1 MNTQDF
7 KPFIKSWEE
16 IYALQGELQLMYR
29 PYFKER
35 IANFDINTLEDQEL
49 FKKLCWQ
56 IVEELAEAK
65 EAIEEAKEAI
75 KEGSD
80 DEHFDE
86 ELIDAFNFTLELYHL
101 YGMTPSFDWTL
112 PKWAPILEDEDFAGG
127 LLTLIGNIGMTANCL
142 KNREWR
148 QSQYLVDLVVFEDR
162 LKRIWTYFVVMFE
175 HFGLSENRVK
185 ELWSLKY
192 QVNLFRI
199 KSKY

>member
-56 IVEELAEAK
+56 IVEELTEAMEAK
-65 EAIEEAKEAI
+65 DKNEK
-75 KEGSD
+75 D
-80 DEHFDE
+80 HVLE
-86 ELIDAFNFTLELYHL
+86 ELIDAFNFMLELYQL
-101 YGMTPSFDWTL
+101 YGM
-112 PKWAPILEDEDFAGG
+112 APDFAWGHTYGFRKDIAGENFEENILELIKTIG
-127 LLTLIGNIGMTANCL
+127 LAANCL

-148 QSQYLVDLVVFEDR
+148 QSQYMVDLVVFEER
-162 LKRIWTYFVVMFE
+162 LWNIWAMSAML
-175 HFGLSENRVK
+175 FGSIGVTEDKVR

>member
-56 IVEELAEAK
+56 IVEELTEAMEAK
-65 EAIEEAKEAI
+65 DKNEK
-75 KEGSD
+75 D
-80 DEHFDE
+80 HVLE
-86 ELIDAFNFTLELYHL
+86 ELIDAFNFMLELYQL
-101 YGMTPSFDWTL
+101 YGM
-112 PKWAPILEDEDFAGG
+112 APDFAWGHTYGFRKIIADENFEENILELIKTIG
-127 LLTLIGNIGMTANCL
+127 LAANCL

-148 QSQYLVDLVVFEDR
+148 QSQYMVDLVVFEDR
-162 LKRIWTYFVVMFE
+162 LKWIWTYFVIMFE
-175 HFGLSENRVK
+175 HLGLSETRVK

>member
-65 EAIEEAKEAI
+65 EAAEEEPD
-75 KEGSD
+75 G
-80 DEHFDE
+80 EHFEE
-86 ELIDAFNFTLELYHL
+86 ELIDAFNFMLELYHL
-101 YGMTPSFDWTL
+101 YGMTPTFDWTL
-112 PKWAPILEDEDFAGG
+112 PKWVKFLEDDFWEADM
-127 LLTLIGNIGMTANCL
+127 LALIGAIGMTANCL

-148 QSQYLVDLVVFEDR
+148 QSQYMVDLVVFEDR
-162 LKRIWTYFVVMFE
+162 LKSIWNDFVIMFGNL
-175 HFGLSENRVK
+175 GLSETRVK
-185 ELWSLKY
+185 ELWSLKF
-192 QVNLFRI
+192 QVNMFRI

>member
-56 IVEELAEAK
+56 IVEELTEAMEAK
-65 EAIEEAKEAI
+65 DKNEK
-75 KEGSD
+75 D
-80 DEHFDE
+80 HVLE
-86 ELIDAFNFTLELYHL
+86 ELIDAFNFMLELYQL
-101 YGMTPSFDWTL
+101 YGM
-112 PKWAPILEDEDFAGG
+112 APDFAWGHTYGFRKDIADENFEENILELIKTIG
-127 LLTLIGNIGMTANCL
+127 LAANCL

-148 QSQYLVDLVVFEDR
+148 QSQYMVDLVVFEDR
-162 LKRIWTYFVVMFE
+162 LKWIWTYFVLMFE
-175 HFGLSENRVK
+175 HLGLSENRVK

>member
-56 IVEELAEAK
+56 IVEELTEAMEAK
-65 EAIEEAKEAI
+65 DKNEK
-75 KEGSD
+75 D
-80 DEHFDE
+80 HVLE
-86 ELIDAFNFTLELYHL
+86 ELIDAFNFMLELYQL
-101 YGMTPSFDWTL
+101 YGM
-112 PKWAPILEDEDFAGG
+112 APDFAWGHTSGFRKDIADENFEENILELIKTIG
-127 LLTLIGNIGMTANCL
+127 LAANCL

-148 QSQYLVDLVVFEDR
+148 QSQYMVDLVVFEDR
-162 LKRIWTYFVVMFE
+162 LKSIWNDFVIMFGNL
-175 HFGLSENRVK
+175 GLSETRVK

>member
-56 IVEELAEAK
+56 IVEELTEAMEAK
-65 EAIEEAKEAI
+65 DKNEK
-75 KEGSD
+75 D
-80 DEHFDE
+80 HVLE
-86 ELIDAFNFTLELYHL
+86 ELIDAFNFMLELYQL
-101 YGMTPSFDWTL
+101 YGMTPTFDWTL
-112 PKWAPILEDEDFAGG
+112 PKWAQVLEEDFAGD

-148 QSQYLVDLVVFEDR
+148 QSQYMVDLVVFEDR
-162 LKRIWTYFVVMFE
+162 LKWIWTYFVIMFE
-175 HFGLSENRVK
+175 HLGLSETRVK
-185 ELWSLKY
+185 KLWSLKY

>member
-65 EAIEEAKEAI
+65 EAIEEELD
-75 KEGSD
+75 S
-80 DEHFDE
+80 EHFEE
-86 ELIDAFNFTLELYHL
+86 ELIDAFNFMLELYQL
-101 YGMTPSFDWTL
+101 YGMTPPLDWTL
-112 PKWAPILEDEDFAGG
+112 PKWAQVLEDEDFAGD

-148 QSQYLVDLVVFEDR
+148 QSQYMVDLVVFENR
-162 LKRIWTYFVVMFE
+162 LKSIWPAFIVVLY
-175 HFGLSENRVK
+175 HAGLSETQVK

>member
-56 IVEELAEAK
+56 IVEELTEAMEAK
-65 EAIEEAKEAI
+65 DKNEK
-75 KEGSD
+75 D
-80 DEHFDE
+80 HVLE
-86 ELIDAFNFTLELYHL
+86 ELTDAFNFMLELYQL
-101 YGMTPSFDWTL
+101 YGMTPTFDWAL
-112 PKWAPILEDEDFAGG
+112 PKWAQVLEDEDFAGD

-148 QSQYLVDLVVFEDR
+148 QSQYMVDLVVFEDR
-162 LKRIWTYFVVMFE
+162 LKWIWTYFVIMFE
-175 HFGLSENRVK
+175 HLGLSETRVK

>member
-56 IVEELAEAK
+56 IVEELTEAMEAAEK
-65 EAIEEAKEAI
+65 P
-75 KEGSD
+75 D
-80 DEHFDE
+80 DEHLAE
-86 ELIDAFNFTLELYHL
+86 ELIDAFNFMLELYQL
-101 YGMTPSFDWTL
+101 YGMTPPLDWTL
-112 PKWAPILEDEDFAGG
+112 PKWAQIMKVEFWSADMLA
-127 LLTLIGNIGMTANCL
+127 LIGTIGMTANCL

-148 QSQYLVDLVVFEDR
+148 QSQYLVDLVVFENR
-162 LKRIWTYFVVMFE
+162 LKSIWTAFIVVLYHAGF
-175 HFGLSENRVK
+175 SETQVK

>member
-7 KPFIKSWEE
+7 KPFIKSWKE

-56 IVEELAEAK
+56 IVEELTEAMEAK
-65 EAIEEAKEAI
+65 DKNEE
-75 KEGSD
+75 D
-80 DEHFDE
+80 HVLE
-86 ELIDAFNFTLELYHL
+86 ELIDAFNFMLELYQL
-101 YGMTPSFDWTL
+101 YGM
-112 PKWAPILEDEDFAGG
+112 APDFAWGHTYGFRKDIADENFEENILELIKTIG
-127 LLTLIGNIGMTANCL
+127 LAANCL

-148 QSQYLVDLVVFEDR
+148 QSQYMVDLVVFEER
-162 LKRIWTYFVVMFE
+162 LWNIWAMFAML
-175 HFGLSENRVK
+175 FGGIGVTEDKVR

>member
-65 EAIEEAKEAI
+65 EAIENELD
-75 KEGSD
+75 G
-80 DEHFDE
+80 EHFGE
-86 ELIDAFNFTLELYHL
+86 ELIDAFNFMLELYQL
-101 YGMTPSFDWTL
+101 YGMTPTFNWTL
-112 PKWAPILEDEDFAGG
+112 PKGAQVLEDEDVLEDDDFAGD
-127 LLTLIGNIGMTANCL
+127 LLTLIGHIGMTANCL

-148 QSQYLVDLVVFEDR
+148 QSQYMVDLVVFEDR
-162 LKRIWTYFVVMFE
+162 LKGIWTYFIIMFGNL
-175 HFGLSENRVK
+175 GLSETRVK
-185 ELWSLKY
+185 KLWSLKY
-192 QVNLFRI
+192 QVNMFRI

>member
-35 IANFDINTLEDQEL
+35 ITNFDINTLEDQEL

-56 IVEELAEAK
+56 IVEELTEAMEAK
-65 EAIEEAKEAI
+65 DKNEK
-75 KEGSD
+75 D
-80 DEHFDE
+80 HVLE
-86 ELIDAFNFTLELYHL
+86 ELIDAFNFMLELYQL
-101 YGMTPSFDWTL
+101 YGMTPTFDWTM
-112 PKWAPILEDEDFAGG
+112 PKWAQVLEDEDFAGD

-148 QSQYLVDLVVFEDR
+148 QSQYMVDLVVFEDR
-162 LKRIWTYFVVMFE
+162 LKWIWTYFVIMFE
-175 HFGLSENRVK
+175 HLGLSETRVK

-192 QVNLFRI
+192 QVNVFRI

>member
-56 IVEELAEAK
+56 IVEELTEAMEAK
-65 EAIEEAKEAI
+65 DKNEK
-75 KEGSD
+75 D
-80 DEHFDE
+80 HVLE
-86 ELIDAFNFTLELYHL
+86 ELIDAFNFMLELYQL
-101 YGMTPSFDWTL
+101 YGMVPDFAWGHTYGFRKDI
-112 PKWAPILEDEDFAGG
+112 ADENFEENILELIKTIG
-127 LLTLIGNIGMTANCL
+127 LAANCL

-148 QSQYLVDLVVFEDR
+148 QSQYMVDLVVFEER
-162 LKRIWTYFVVMFE
+162 LWNIWAMFAMF
-175 HFGLSENRVK
+175 FGSIGVTEDKVR

>member
-56 IVEELAEAK
+56 IVEELTEAMEAK
-65 EAIEEAKEAI
+65 DKNEE
-75 KEGSD
+75 D
-80 DEHFDE
+80 HVLE
-86 ELIDAFNFTLELYHL
+86 ELIDAFNFMLELYQL
-101 YGMTPSFDWTL
+101 YGMTPTFDWTL
-112 PKWAPILEDEDFAGG
+112 PKWVKFLEDDFWEADM
-127 LLTLIGNIGMTANCL
+127 LALIGNIGMTANCL

-148 QSQYLVDLVVFEDR
+148 QSQYMVDLVVFEDR
-162 LKRIWTYFVVMFE
+162 LKSIWNDFVIMFGNL
-175 HFGLSENRVK
+175 GLSETRVK

>member
-56 IVEELAEAK
+56 IVEELTEAMEAK
-65 EAIEEAKEAI
+65 DKNEK
-75 KEGSD
+75 D
-80 DEHFDE
+80 HVLE
-86 ELIDAFNFTLELYHL
+86 ELIDAFNFMLELYQL
-101 YGMTPSFDWTL
+101 YGM
-112 PKWAPILEDEDFAGG
+112 APDFAWGHTYGFRKDIADENFEENILELIKTIG
-127 LLTLIGNIGMTANCL
+127 LAANCL

-148 QSQYLVDLVVFEDR
+148 QSQYMVDLVVFEER
-162 LKRIWTYFVVMFE
+162 LWNIWAKFAMF
-175 HFGLSENRVK
+175 FGSIGVTEDKVR

>member
-1 MNTQDF
+1 MNTRDF

-56 IVEELAEAK
+56 IVEELTEAMEAK
-65 EAIEEAKEAI
+65 DKNEK
-75 KEGSD
+75 D
-80 DEHFDE
+80 HVLE
-86 ELIDAFNFTLELYHL
+86 ELIDAFNFMLELYQL
-101 YGMTPSFDWTL
+101 YGM
-112 PKWAPILEDEDFAGG
+112 APDFAWGHTYGFRKDIADENFEENILELIKTIG
-127 LLTLIGNIGMTANCL
+127 LAANCL

-148 QSQYLVDLVVFEDR
+148 QSQYMVDLVVFEER
-162 LKRIWTYFVVMFE
+162 LWNIWTMFAML
-175 HFGLSENRVK
+175 FGSIGFTENKVR

>member
-7 KPFIKSWEE
+7 KPFIKSWGE

-56 IVEELAEAK
+56 IVEELTEAMEAAE
-65 EAIEEAKEAI
+65 EPD
-75 KEGSD
+75 G
-80 DEHFDE
+80 EHLAE
-86 ELIDAFNFTLELYHL
+86 ELIDAFNFMLELYQL
-101 YGMTPSFDWTL
+101 YGMAPTFDWTL
-112 PKWAPILEDEDFAGG
+112 PKRAQVLEDEDFAGD
-127 LLTLIGNIGMTANCL
+127 LLILIGNIGMTANCL

-148 QSQYLVDLVVFEDR
+148 QSQYLVDLVIFEDR
-162 LKRIWTYFVVMFE
+162 LKGIWTYFVIMFE
-175 HFGLSENRVK
+175 HLGLSENRVK

-192 QVNLFRI
+192 QVNMFRI

>member
-56 IVEELAEAK
+56 IVEELTEAMEAK
-65 EAIEEAKEAI
+65 DKNEK
-75 KEGSD
+75 D
-80 DEHFDE
+80 HVLE
-86 ELIDAFNFTLELYHL
+86 ELTDAFNFMLELYQL
-101 YGMTPSFDWTL
+101 YGM
-112 PKWAPILEDEDFAGG
+112 APDFAWGHTYGFRKDIADENFEENILELIKTIG
-127 LLTLIGNIGMTANCL
+127 LAANCL

-148 QSQYLVDLVVFEDR
+148 QSQYMVDLVVFEER
-162 LKRIWTYFVVMFE
+162 LWNIWAMFAMLFRSIGVTE
-175 HFGLSENRVK
+175 DKVR

>member
-65 EAIEEAKEAI
+65 EAIEEELD
-75 KEGSD
+75 S
-80 DEHFDE
+80 EHFEE
-86 ELIDAFNFTLELYHL
+86 ELIDAFNFMLELYQL
-101 YGMTPSFDWTL
+101 YGMTPTFDWTT
-112 PKWAPILEDEDFAGG
+112 PKWTQVLEDEDFAGD
-127 LLTLIGNIGMTANCL
+127 LLTLIGTIGMTANCL

-148 QSQYLVDLVVFEDR
+148 QSQYLVDLRVFENR
-162 LKRIWTYFVVMFE
+162 LKSIWPAFIVVLY
-175 HFGLSENRVK
+175 HAGLSETQVK

>member
-65 EAIEEAKEAI
+65 EAIEGELDG
-75 KEGSD
+75 EG
-80 DEHFDE
+80 EHFNE
-86 ELIDAFNFTLELYHL
+86 ELIDAFNFMLELYQL
-101 YGMTPSFDWTL
+101 YGMTPTFVWTL
-112 PKWAPILEDEDFAGG
+112 PKWAQVLEDEDFAGD

-148 QSQYLVDLVVFEDR
+148 QSQYMVDLVVFEER
-162 LKRIWTYFVVMFE
+162 LWNIWAMFAML
-175 HFGLSENRVK
+175 FGSIDVTEDKVR

>member
-56 IVEELAEAK
+56 IVEELTEAMEAAEK
-65 EAIEEAKEAI
+65 P
-75 KEGSD
+75 D
-80 DEHFDE
+80 DEHLAE
-86 ELIDAFNFTLELYHL
+86 ELIDAFNFMLELYQL
-101 YGMTPSFDWTL
+101 YGMTPPLDWTL
-112 PKWAPILEDEDFAGG
+112 PKWAQIMKVEFWSADM
-127 LLTLIGNIGMTANCL
+127 LTLIGTIGMTANCL

-148 QSQYLVDLVVFEDR
+148 QSQYLVDLVVFENR
-162 LKRIWTYFVVMFE
+162 LKSIWTAFIVVLY
-175 HFGLSENRVK
+175 HAGLSETQVK

>member
-56 IVEELAEAK
+56 IVEELTEAMEAK
-65 EAIEEAKEAI
+65 DKNEK
-75 KEGSD
+75 D
-80 DEHFDE
+80 HVLE
-86 ELIDAFNFTLELYHL
+86 ELIDAFNFMLELYQL
-101 YGMTPSFDWTL
+101 YGMTPTFDWTL
-112 PKWAPILEDEDFAGG
+112 PKWAQVLEEDFAGD

-148 QSQYLVDLVVFEDR
+148 QSQYMVDLVVFEDR
-162 LKRIWTYFVVMFE
+162 LKWIWTYFVIMFE
-175 HFGLSENRVK
+175 HLGLSETRVK

-192 QVNLFRI
+192 QVNVFRI

>member
-7 KPFIKSWEE
+7 KPFTKSWEE

-65 EAIEEAKEAI
+65 EAIEEELD
-75 KEGSD
+75 G
-80 DEHFDE
+80 EHFDE
-86 ELIDAFNFTLELYHL
+86 ELIDAFNFTLELYQL
-101 YGMTPSFDWTL
+101 YGMAPSFDWTL
-112 PKWAPILEDEDFAGG
+112 PKGAQDSEDFAGDV
-127 LLTLIGNIGMTANCL
+127 LTLIGNIGMTANCL

-162 LKRIWTYFVVMFE
+162 LKEIWTSFVTMFE
-175 HFGLSENRVK
+175 HLGLSENRVK

>member
-56 IVEELAEAK
+56 IVEELTEAMEAAEK
-65 EAIEEAKEAI
+65 
-75 KEGSD
+75 SD
-80 DEHFDE
+80 DEHLAE
-86 ELIDAFNFTLELYHL
+86 ELIDAFNFMLELYQL
-101 YGMTPSFDWTL
+101 YGMTPPLDWTL
-112 PKWAPILEDEDFAGG
+112 PKWAQIMKVEFWSADMLA
-127 LLTLIGNIGMTANCL
+127 LIGTIGMTANCL

-148 QSQYLVDLVVFEDR
+148 QSQYLVDLVVFENR
-162 LKRIWTYFVVMFE
+162 LKSIWTAFIVVLY
-175 HFGLSENRVK
+175 HAGLSETQVK

>member
-7 KPFIKSWEE
+7 KPFTKSWGE
-16 IYALQGELQLMYR
+16 IYALQGELQLIYR

-65 EAIEEAKEAI
+65 EAIEEEL
-75 KEGSD
+75 D
-80 DEHFDE
+80 DEHFYE
-86 ELIDAFNFTLELYHL
+86 ELIDAFNFTLELYQL

-112 PKWAPILEDEDFAGG
+112 PKWAKDLEDFAGD
-127 LLTLIGNIGMTANCL
+127 LLTLIGHIGMTANCL

-162 LKRIWTYFVVMFE
+162 LKGIWTSFVIMFE
-175 HFGLSENRVK
+175 HLGLSENRVK

>member
-7 KPFIKSWEE
+7 KPFIKSWKE

-56 IVEELAEAK
+56 IVEELTEAMEAK
-65 EAIEEAKEAI
+65 DKNEE
-75 KEGSD
+75 D
-80 DEHFDE
+80 HVLE
-86 ELIDAFNFTLELYHL
+86 ELIDAFNFMLELYQL
-101 YGMTPSFDWTL
+101 YGM
-112 PKWAPILEDEDFAGG
+112 APDFAWGHTYGFRKDIADENFEENILELIKTIG
-127 LLTLIGNIGMTANCL
+127 LAANCL

-148 QSQYLVDLVVFEDR
+148 QSQYMVDLVVFEER
-162 LKRIWTYFVVMFE
+162 LWNIRAMFAML
-175 HFGLSENRVK
+175 FGSIGVTEDKVR

>member
-65 EAIEEAKEAI
+65 EAIEEELD
-75 KEGSD
+75 S
-80 DEHFDE
+80 EHFEE
-86 ELIDAFNFTLELYHL
+86 ELIDAFNFMLELYQL
-101 YGMTPSFDWTL
+101 YGMTPTFDWTM
-112 PKWAPILEDEDFAGG
+112 PKWTQVLEDEDFAGD
-127 LLTLIGNIGMTANCL
+127 LLTLIGTIGMTANCL

-148 QSQYLVDLVVFEDR
+148 QSQYLVDLRVFENR
-162 LKRIWTYFVVMFE
+162 LKSIWPAFIVVLY
-175 HFGLSENRVK
+175 HAGLSETQVK

-199 KSKY
+199 KSKYGHG

>member
-65 EAIEEAKEAI
+65 DAIGEEL
-75 KEGSD
+75 D

-86 ELIDAFNFTLELYHL
+86 ELIDAFNFMLELYQL
-101 YGMTPSFDWTL
+101 YGMAPSFDWTL
-112 PKWAPILEDEDFAGG
+112 PKGAQDLEDFAGD
-127 LLTLIGNIGMTANCL
+127 LLTLIGHIGMTANCL

-162 LKRIWTYFVVMFE
+162 LKGIWTSFVIMFE
-175 HFGLSENRVK
+175 HLGLSENRVK

>member
-16 IYALQGELQLMYR
+16 IYALQGELQLTYR

-56 IVEELAEAK
+56 IVEELTEAMEAK
-65 EAIEEAKEAI
+65 DKNEK
-75 KEGSD
+75 D
-80 DEHFDE
+80 HVLE
-86 ELIDAFNFTLELYHL
+86 ELIDAFNFMLELYQL
-101 YGMTPSFDWTL
+101 YGMAPTFDWTL
-112 PKWAPILEDEDFAGG
+112 PKWAQVLEDEDFAGD

-162 LKRIWTYFVVMFE
+162 LKWIWTYFVIMFE
-175 HFGLSENRVK
+175 HLGLSETRVK

>member
-7 KPFIKSWEE
+7 KPFIKSWGE

-65 EAIEEAKEAI
+65 EAIEEELD
-75 KEGSD
+75 G
-80 DEHFDE
+80 EHFDE
-86 ELIDAFNFTLELYHL
+86 ELIDAFNFMLELYQL
-101 YGMTPSFDWTL
+101 YGMAPSFDWTL
-112 PKWAPILEDEDFAGG
+112 PKGAQDLEDFAGDM
-127 LLTLIGNIGMTANCL
+127 LTLIGNIGMTANCL

-162 LKRIWTYFVVMFE
+162 LKGIWTSFVIMFE
-175 HFGLSENRVK
+175 HLGLSENRVK

>member
-7 KPFIKSWEE
+7 KPFIKSWKE

-56 IVEELAEAK
+56 IVEELTEAMEAK
-65 EAIEEAKEAI
+65 DKNEK
-75 KEGSD
+75 D
-80 DEHFDE
+80 HVLE
-86 ELIDAFNFTLELYHL
+86 ELIDAFNFMLEIYQL
-101 YGMTPSFDWTL
+101 YGM
-112 PKWAPILEDEDFAGG
+112 APDFAWGHTYGFRKDIADENFEENILELIKTIG
-127 LLTLIGNIGMTANCL
+127 LAANCL

-148 QSQYLVDLVVFEDR
+148 QSQYMVDLVVFEDR
-162 LKRIWTYFVVMFE
+162 LKRIWTYFVIMFE
-175 HFGLSENRVK
+175 HLGLSETRVK

>member
-56 IVEELAEAK
+56 IVEELTEAMEAAEK
-65 EAIEEAKEAI
+65 P
-75 KEGSD
+75 D
-80 DEHFDE
+80 DEHLAE
-86 ELIDAFNFTLELYHL
+86 ELIDAFNFMLELYHL
-101 YGMTPSFDWTL
+101 YGMTPPLDWTL
-112 PKWAPILEDEDFAGG
+112 PKWAQIMKVEFWSADMLA
-127 LLTLIGNIGMTANCL
+127 LIGTIGMTANCL

-148 QSQYLVDLVVFEDR
+148 QSQYMVDLVVFEDR
-162 LKRIWTYFVVMFE
+162 LKSIWTAFIVVLY
-175 HFGLSENRVK
+175 HAGLSETQVK

>member
-56 IVEELAEAK
+56 IVEELTEAMEAK
-65 EAIEEAKEAI
+65 DKNEK
-75 KEGSD
+75 D
-80 DEHFDE
+80 HVLE
-86 ELIDAFNFTLELYHL
+86 ELIDAFNFMLELYQL
-101 YGMTPSFDWTL
+101 YGMTPTFDWTL
-112 PKWAPILEDEDFAGG
+112 PKWAQVLEDEDFAGD

-162 LKRIWTYFVVMFE
+162 LKGIWTYFVIMFE
-175 HFGLSENRVK
+175 HLGLSENRVK

>member
-56 IVEELAEAK
+56 IVEELTEAMEAAEK
-65 EAIEEAKEAI
+65 P
-75 KEGSD
+75 D
-80 DEHFDE
+80 DEHLAE
-86 ELIDAFNFTLELYHL
+86 ELIDAFNFMLELYQL
-101 YGMTPSFDWTL
+101 YGMTPPLDWTL
-112 PKWAPILEDEDFAGG
+112 PKWAQIMKVEFWSADMLA
-127 LLTLIGNIGMTANCL
+127 LIGTIGMTANCL

-162 LKRIWTYFVVMFE
+162 LKSIWTAFIVVLY
-175 HFGLSENRVK
+175 HAGLSETQVK

>member
-1 MNTQDF
+1 MNTQGF

-29 PYFKER
+29 PHFKER

-65 EAIEEAKEAI
+65 EAIEEEL
-75 KEGSD
+75 D
-80 DEHFDE
+80 VEHFDE
-86 ELIDAFNFTLELYHL
+86 ELIDAFNFMLELYQL
-101 YGMTPSFDWTL
+101 YGMTPAFDWTL
-112 PKWAPILEDEDFAGG
+112 PKWAQVLEDEDQVLEDKDFAGD

-148 QSQYLVDLVVFEDR
+148 QSQYMVDLVVFEDR
-162 LKRIWTYFVVMFE
+162 LKRIWTYFVIMFG
-175 HFGLSENRVK
+175 HLGLSETRVK

>member
-56 IVEELAEAK
+56 IVEELTEAMEAK
-65 EAIEEAKEAI
+65 DKNEK
-75 KEGSD
+75 D
-80 DEHFDE
+80 HVLE
-86 ELIDAFNFTLELYHL
+86 ELIDAFNFMLELYQL
-101 YGMTPSFDWTL
+101 YGM
-112 PKWAPILEDEDFAGG
+112 APDFAWGHTYGFRKDIADENFEENILELIKTIG
-127 LLTLIGNIGMTANCL
+127 LAANCL

-148 QSQYLVDLVVFEDR
+148 RSQYMVDLVVFEER
-162 LKRIWTYFVVMFE
+162 LWNIWAMFVML
-175 HFGLSENRVK
+175 FGSICVTEDKVR